1 MAGSSDL
8 VNNAIFLTITGRAA
22 GKEIHMPYT
31 EKKIIIGDI
40 MEVMRYHSTKGGSVQ
55 RGKKEKAS
63 TPAQKKANEIRTGNE
78 LWRVIYINF
87 DGQQGD
93 QFNTFTFAEDIGEE
107 DARKE
112 WRNFT
117 RRVRRYLKKNGLPD
131 LKYVYTL
138 EKQGRWHIHAVMNG
152 IPLKD
157 LTKLWGRGRVSSSIL
172 DKTNDYRDLAAY
184 ITKNIEP
191 EGETAAGEPEGKKK
205 NKRSWSGSLNLER
218 PVVIV
223 REIKRESIMRKVPT
237 APKGYILLPDWEIG
251 CDSWGNLYQR
261 YKCRKIAAPGRKKR
275 QERKA
280 KKTTA
285 NKRR

>member
-1 MAGSSDL
+1 
-8 VNNAIFLTITGRAA
+8 
-22 GKEIHMPYT
+22 MPYR

-40 MEVMRYHSTKGGSVQ
+40 MEVRRYHSTKGGSVP
-55 RGKKEKAS
+55 RGEKEKQS
-63 TPAQKKANEIRTGNE
+63 SPQQQKANSIRTGNE

-107 DARKE
+107 AALRA

-117 RRVRRYLKKNGLPD
+117 RRVRRYLKKNGLPE

-152 IPLKD
+152 IPLED
-157 LTKLWGRGRVSSSIL
+157 LVKLWGQGRVTSSIL

-184 ITKNIEP
+184 IVKHIEP
-191 EGETAAGEPEGKKK
+191 EVGSAGEAPEGKKK
-205 NKRSWSGSLNLER
+205 NKRSWSGSLNLKR
-218 PVVIV
+218 PVVII
-223 REIKRESIMRKVPT
+223 REIKRESIMRKIPT

-261 YKCRKIAAPGRKKR
+261 YKCRRIASPPKAGIQKKG
-275 QERKA
+275 
-280 KKTTA
+280 KK
-285 NKRR
+285 K

>member
-8 VNNAIFLTITGRAA
+8 VNNVIFLTITGRAA

-40 MEVMRYHSTKGGSVQ
+40 MEVMRYHSTKGGS
-55 RGKKEKAS
+55 
-63 TPAQKKANEIRTGNE
+63 AQ
-78 LWRVIYINF
+78 
-87 DGQQGD
+87 
-93 QFNTFTFAEDIGEE
+93 IGEE

-218 PVVIV
+218 PVIPA
-223 REIKRESIMRKVPT
+223 REYVDGQQVFCWFLM
-237 APKGYILLPDWEIG
+237 
-251 CDSWGNLYQR
+251 
-261 YKCRKIAAPGRKKR
+261 
-275 QERKA
+275 
-280 KKTTA
+280 
-285 NKRR
+285 

>member
-1 MAGSSDL
+1 
-8 VNNAIFLTITGRAA
+8 
-22 GKEIHMPYT
+22 
-31 EKKIIIGDI
+31 

-55 RGKKEKAS
+55 RGEKEKAS

-138 EKQGRWHIHAVMNG
+138 EKQGQTTTG
-152 IPLKD
+152 I
-157 LTKLWGRGRVSSSIL
+157 
-172 DKTNDYRDLAAY
+172 
-184 ITKNIEP
+184 
-191 EGETAAGEPEGKKK
+191 
-205 NKRSWSGSLNLER
+205 
-218 PVVIV
+218 
-223 REIKRESIMRKVPT
+223 
-237 APKGYILLPDWEIG
+237 
-251 CDSWGNLYQR
+251 
-261 YKCRKIAAPGRKKR
+261 
-275 QERKA
+275 
-280 KKTTA
+280 
-285 NKRR
+285 

>member
-1 MAGSSDL
+1 MG
-8 VNNAIFLTITGRAA
+8 
-22 GKEIHMPYT
+22 YT
-31 EKKIIIGDI
+31 EQKIYIGDI
-40 MEVMRYHSTKGGSVQ
+40 LEVKRYHRTEGGSAE
-55 RGKKEKAS
+55 RGEKEKES

-107 DARKE
+107 AARKE
-112 WRNFT
+112 WRNFIK
-117 RRVRRYLKKNGLPD
+117 RVRRYLKKNGMPE

-152 IPLKD
+152 IPIED
-157 LTKLWGRGRVSSSIL
+157 LTRLWGRGRVTSSIL

-184 ITKNIEP
+184 ITKHVEAG
-191 EGETAAGEPEGKKK
+191 GEEKEE
-205 NKRSWSGSLNLER
+205 KRKHKRRWSGSLNLKR
-218 PVVIV
+218 PVIIT
-223 REIKRESIMRKVPT
+223 RDIKRESIMRKLPT

-251 CDSWGNLYQR
+251 CDSWGYLYQR
-261 YKCRKIAAPGRKKR
+261 YKCRKIEKP
-275 QERKA
+275 RKA
-280 KKTTA
+280 KKTKT